1 MATPTDEQL
10 AARGLSREQYNQ
22 RNELWHALLAKK
34 PPEERARINENTGG
48 IEGLL
53 LAGQV
58 EMALA
63 EHEKKVDLFDEWHK
77 PFEVEQ
83 PREDL
88 EAPPFRISSEG
99 GYGDDHK
106 AIAEENERLSRE
118 YKERLARYPKVRELM
133 RRGSSERWTLR
144 FWFNAPLEQSALS
157 ARRQEV
163 DRIVRDIMLRIM
175 ADKPMN
181 EDTVQNYVS
190 YGLDQAENSN
200 CSAYE
205 IVNAYTGD
213 GQVIYLEWP

>member
-63 EHEKKVDLFDEWHK
+63 EHKKKTDHFSEWHK

-88 EAPPFRISSEG
+88 EAPPFIMQSEG
-99 GYGDDHK
+99 
-106 AIAEENERLSRE
+106 AIDPAKLAPENEQRARE
-118 YKERLARYPKVRELM
+118 YRERTARVRPKFREIM
-133 RRGSSERWTLR
+133 IHGSSESWSLR
-144 FWFNAPLEQSALS
+144 FWFGCKVVMSSEVSD
-157 ARRQEV
+157 RRIQCHS
-163 DRIVRDIMLRIM
+163 IVRDIM
-175 ADKPMN
+175 
-181 EDTVQNYVS
+181 V
-190 YGLDQAENSN
+190 
-200 CSAYE
+200 E
-205 IVNAYTGD
+205 IVTECPATIIGVEIICERILKAEHDCAALEILNGD
-213 GQVIYLEWP
+213 TANGDVLYFDWP